1 MSGSAT
7 RLSAEWTDLLRTL
20 EPNSFKR
27 RLAHNLERAG
37 HRVGR
42 DYVKIAR
49 GLIRAAA
56 YAPNSPVTI
65 ALKGSSKP
73 LVDKGDLFQGI
84 SYELDGPYNL
94 RMGLLKRRVGQ
105 QVVNVGLVLHEGATI
120 DVSQHPQVRR
130 KVWAMVRKAVGA
142 DRLAKLGGRS
152 RKAVAKAAADLGI
165 KATGRSRRGMFGAMK
180 AQGKLQ
186 ARPASGSG
194 RQVWVIPSRP
204 FLSTPATS
212 ADFNASVAK
221 HYTEAIR
228 ATFQGRG

>member
-1 MSGSAT
+1 MSSAT
-7 RLSAEWTDLLRTL
+7 RLSAEWNDLLRTL

-42 DYVKIAR
+42 EFVRIAR
-49 GLIRAAA
+49 GMIRSAE
-56 YAPNSPVTI
+56 YAPNSPITI
-65 ALKGSSKP
+65 MLKGSSKP

-84 SYELDGPYNL
+84 GYELDGPYNI

-120 DVSQHPQVRR
+120 DVSAHPQVRR
-130 KVWAMVRKAVGA
+130 KVWAMVRKAAGA
-142 DRLAKLGGRS
+142 ERLAKLNPRS
-152 RKAVAKAAADLGI
+152 RKAVTKAAADLGI

-180 AQGKLQ
+180 AAGKLQ
-186 ARPASGSG
+186 ARPAGGTG
-194 RQVWVIPSRP
+194 RQVWVIPARP

-212 ADFNASVAK
+212 ADFNKAIEL
-221 HYTEAIR
+221 HYSEAIR